1 MKLVYA
7 TLAAA
12 ALALSPGLTARAAAA
27 EPAVPAIGLTPVQLA
42 AVDALAAPL
51 DARAAADAPCPVPA
65 GEPIAKLSPK
75 NPWIAGGL
83 NFVLGGAGY
92 IYNWQRPLLGA
103 GLTAGAAGLTFV
115 ELSLGTGSPLYLP
128 MFASV
133 FVINTLLAVD
143 AYQEAEAITKMAEWQ
158 AQTH

>member
-1 MKLVYA
+1 MKLVHA
-7 TLAAA
+7 ILIAA
-12 ALALSPGLTARAAAA
+12 ALTLTPSLTAAASAA
-27 EPAVPAIGLTPVQLA
+27 EAAIGLTPIEVA
-42 AVDALAAPL
+42 AVDVLAAPL
-51 DARAAADAPCPVPA
+51 DARAAAEAPCPDPA
-65 GEPIAKLSPK
+65 AAEPMAKLSPK

-92 IYNWQRPLLGA
+92 IYNWQRPVLGA

-115 ELSLGTGSPLYLP
+115 ELSLGTNSPLYLP

-158 AQTH
+158 AMQR